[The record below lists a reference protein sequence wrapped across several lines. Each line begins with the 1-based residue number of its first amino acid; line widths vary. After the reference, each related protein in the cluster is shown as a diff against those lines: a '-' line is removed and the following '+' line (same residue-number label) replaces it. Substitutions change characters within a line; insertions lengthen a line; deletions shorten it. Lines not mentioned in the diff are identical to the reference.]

1 MEKIRNLT
9 KGNFAKSV
17 ILLTGGAI
25 FAQVITF
32 VVSPI
37 ITRIYSP
44 VDYGI
49 LTVYNAV
56 LGIVSMMGALSYEEA
71 IPIADDDEKAVNIF
85 SLCIMILLTITIIVS
100 ILLFFFGENLLELL
114 NAKEILKYK
123 YFIPIGLFSI
133 GLYIIVS
140 GWAFRKKN
148 FKALAKT
155 KYSQSI
161 VGNVTKIGLG
171 LLSFGPIGLILGRI
185 FAESAGIFD
194 LLRSMV
200 KDDKNILK
208 KINIK
213 TMTYVAKRYI
223 KFPLFSA
230 PTILLISLSTQ
241 VPIILMSTI
250 YGSKVVGLYGIAI
263 TVTYL
268 PATLVG
274 KSIESVFY
282 GESASLRHE
291 NPERIKELSDKLM
304 LKLIL
309 LAGIPMLILIAFG
322 PQLFSIVFGA
332 AWREAGI
339 YSRLS
344 TIATFSYFISQPSSA
359 IFIVF
364 EEQTQLFFL
373 NVVKLILVL
382 ILFQAIKMMNLDSY
396 AAIFIL
402 SLIMAALDFG
412 KYIMAQ
418 KILRDAIKTKY

>member
-309 LAGIPMLILIAFG
+309 LAGIPMLILIAY
-322 PQLFSIVFGA
+322 LF
-332 AWREAGI
+332 
-339 YSRLS
+339 
-344 TIATFSYFISQPSSA
+344 
-359 IFIVF
+359 
-364 EEQTQLFFL
+364 
-373 NVVKLILVL
+373 
-382 ILFQAIKMMNLDSY
+382 D
-396 AAIFIL
+396 
-402 SLIMAALDFG
+402 
-412 KYIMAQ
+412 
-418 KILRDAIKTKY
+418 